1 MSDPFLH
8 EYFSRF
14 GHPTVR
20 PDAPLSIAFLIGS
33 TDISGGTYVILQ
45 HALQAQRSG
54 ADVTIVHMYEHRPEY
69 GAWHAALTELPLVA
83 LEDAADLE
91 FDLVVATMWRTVYEL
106 PRLRC
111 AHAVY
116 FVQSV
121 ESRFYG
127 GRPES
132 WAPPLAALTYTFD
145 LPVITIARWI
155 QAYLAF
161 EHRRPA
167 FLVHNG
173 IRKDLYTPIGPTA
186 VPDSDSRLRVARRGT
201 VDVPMKNVE
210 ESIELRALGGADEVW
225 LLTSSEVPEHQG
237 VDRVFSRV
245 PIEQTPAIY
254 RSCSVLLK
262 LSHVEGMYGPPLEM
276 FHCGGTVITYDVT
289 GHDEFV
295 HDGVNGIVVPMY
307 DRQRRDRG
315 DPQGCVT
322 GPTCC
327 EICATAPCGRPA
339 AGPTGSSRRQ
349 TSTTRSVSSP
359 DSPLPTTRTR
369 CSRSAARAWSCRGER
384 ASRPGIRRRSERT
397 VVAVSSCDVSPRSS
411 VGVSCSST

>member
-1 MSDPFLH
+1 MAATTPKPSNGSRRDPYLH
-8 EYFSRF
+8 DYFAKFS
-14 GHPTVR
+14 
-20 PDAPLSIAFLIGS
+20 APARGVGAPISIAFLIGS

-45 HALQAQRSG
+45 HALHARRQG
-54 ADVTIVHMYEHRPEY
+54 AEVTIVHMYEHRPEY
-69 GAWHAALTELPLVA
+69 SAWHAALTELPLVS
-83 LEDAADLE
+83 LEDAGDLE
-91 FDLVVATMWRTVYEL
+91 FDVVVATMWRTVYEL

-127 GRPES
+127 NTPET
-132 WAPPLAALTYTFD
+132 WAPPMAALTYTFD

-161 EHRRPA
+161 EHDRPS

-186 VPDSDSRLRVARRGT
+186 APDASSRLRVLVEGP

-210 ESIELRALGGADEVW
+210 ESIELARSGGADDVW
-225 LLTSSEVPEHQG
+225 LLTSSDVHQHHG

-254 RSCSVLLK
+254 RSCGVLLK

-295 HDGVNGIVVPMY
+295 RDGVNGIVVPMY
-307 DRQRRDRG
+307 DRSGVIEAVRTLRDRG
-315 DPQGCVT
+315 DLLHELRHG
-322 GPTCC
+322 
-327 EICATAPCGRPA
+327 A
-339 AGPTGSSRRQ
+339 
-349 TSTTRSVSSP
+349 
-359 DSPLPTTRTR
+359 LRT
-369 CSRSAARAWSCRGER
+369 ARAWPDWEQSSADFYDVLRLIARQPPRDHTHTMLAIRG
-384 ASRPGIRRRSERT
+384 A
-397 VVAVSSCDVSPRSS
+397 AVDLQI
-411 VGVSCSST
+411 